1 MKGINIWNADT
12 FEKQTSTC
20 NSGVEDVVKGKIK
33 TIWVKSR
40 PIGFFHLSHR
50 FKCALEVF
58 NGKADI
64 IRFYKQ

>member
-1 MKGINIWNADT
+1 MKSINIWNAET
-12 FEKQTSTC
+12 FEKNTAGVST
-20 NSGVEDVVKGKIK
+20 GAKDHKGN

-40 PIGFFHLSHR
+40 PIGFFGIVHR
-50 FKCALEVF
+50 FNCAWEVF